1 MSRMNVLLVT
11 VDDLRAQL
19 NHTSPL
25 GDEDV
30 GAFMRTPSLDAFARE
45 AVSFR
50 RAHVQYT

>member
-1 MSRMNVLLVT
+1 MNVLLVT

-19 NHTSPL
+19 SHTSRL

-30 GAFMRTPSLDAFARE
+30 GAFMQTPNLDEFSRE